1 MSGSGQRQESDHHR
15 KLIRKKKDE
24 NRKRLGMFF
33 SQDPMPLLYQQSPY
47 MQGPAMP
54 HTSPS
59 RPSFLIDDLLVRRQS
74 AYLVPKP
81 QLQQDPHSHEQT
93 QIASAS
99 GSSFK
104 FGMPGIFSRGR
115 EEHSSVYQ
123 DPSPDVLN
131 SLPVYFRLKP
141 TIRTPSGRR
150 CRKSRTVFTDLQL
163 RILEKT
169 FSDQKYLDTSSR
181 AKLAQTLGLN
191 ETQVKTWFQ
200 NRRMKWKKDKK
211 LNKRME
217 SREDGVANR
226 EGDQGREFTEMENET
241 AETK

>member
-123 DPSPDVLN
+123 GNNFYQFKAQKNVFGHTKHPHTLRRPLGEDMILIGVR
-131 SLPVYFRLKP
+131 VTRL
-141 TIRTPSGRR
+141 
-150 CRKSRTVFTDLQL
+150 
-163 RILEKT
+163 
-169 FSDQKYLDTSSR
+169 
-181 AKLAQTLGLN
+181 
-191 ETQVKTWFQ
+191 
-200 NRRMKWKKDKK
+200 
-211 LNKRME
+211 
-217 SREDGVANR
+217 
-226 EGDQGREFTEMENET
+226 ENEI
-241 AETK
+241 

>member
-1 MSGSGQRQESDHHR
+1 MISHTRFPRIRRICE
-15 KLIRKKKDE
+15 LIIFRSL
-24 NRKRLGMFF
+24 RF
-33 SQDPMPLLYQQSPY
+33 
-47 MQGPAMP
+47 
-54 HTSPS
+54 TSMC
-59 RPSFLIDDLLVRRQS
+59 
-74 AYLVPKP
+74 
-81 QLQQDPHSHEQT
+81 
-93 QIASAS
+93 
-99 GSSFK
+99 SSFW
-104 FGMPGIFSRGR
+104 FI
-115 EEHSSVYQ
+115 

-211 LNKRME
+211 LNKRVE

-241 AETK
+241 AETKWDIQH